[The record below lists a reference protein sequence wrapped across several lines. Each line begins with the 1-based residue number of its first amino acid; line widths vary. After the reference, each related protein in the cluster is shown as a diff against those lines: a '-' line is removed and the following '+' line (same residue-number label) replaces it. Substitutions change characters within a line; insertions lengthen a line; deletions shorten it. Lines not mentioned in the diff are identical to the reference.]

1 MIFEYKGIRPVI
13 HPSAFIHPQANVT
26 GNVTIGADVYIG
38 PGAVLRG
45 DWGAIIVKDGCNVQ
59 ENCVVHIFP
68 GKSVILEENAH
79 IGHGAI
85 IHGAH
90 IGKNALIGMNA
101 VIMDDVKIG
110 DNCIVGALSFV
121 PSEFESPK
129 NQLIIGNPASCK
141 KTIPDL
147 MIQWKREGTNL
158 YQQLARECHTVL
170 KECEPLTEPSDD
182 KTDVDLSHYLTWP
195 SYRNANTDK
204 G

>member
-1 MIFEYKGIRPVI
+1 MIFEYKGIKPVI

-45 DWGAIIVKDGCNVQ
+45 DWGEIIVKDGCNVQ

-68 GKSVILEENAH
+68 GKSVTLEENAH

-90 IGKNALIGMNA
+90 IGQNALVGMNA
-101 VIMDDVKIG
+101 VIMDDVVIG
-110 DNCIVGALSFV
+110 ANCIVGALSFV
-121 PSEFESPK
+121 PSEFRSPD

-141 KTIPDL
+141 KTLPDL
-147 MIQWKREGTNL
+147 MVQWKREGTGL
-158 YQQLARECHTVL
+158 YQELARECHTEL
-170 KECEPLTEPSDD
+170 KECEPLRQPRPEA
-182 KTDVDLSHYLTWP
+182 VNNDLSDYLTWP
-195 SYRNANTDK
+195 LYQNRHQTD
-204 G
+204 